1 MSRLEGA
8 LIGLLVLGTILLHA
22 SSLAADVSGSNSVEV
37 KIIAINDFHG
47 NLKPPFGGI
56 RIRNPLDPASRV
68 QIRAGG
74 AEHLAT
80 AVARLRTKNPH
91 SIFVGAGDLIGA
103 TPLLS
108 ALFNDEPSIESLNLM
123 GLSISAVGNH
133 EFDRGLSELLRLQA
147 GGCHPVKGCQGPKPF
162 EGARFQ
168 YLAAST
174 VEVDSGRT
182 ILPAYAVRY
191 FEGIPVAFIGL
202 TLAATP
208 SIVTPSSVH
217 GLRFLDEAST
227 VNNLLPSLR
236 DQGIYAYVV
245 LIHEGGVPTGDY
257 DDCQGISGPI
267 VDIVNRI
274 DTSVKLVISGH
285 THHAYNCL
293 IAGKRVTSADK
304 YGTML
309 TDIDIEIDRV
319 TKKIVTISANNMII
333 RPELFEKDA
342 GQSELIQAYEQLAE
356 PLAKR
361 VVARLNRAV
370 LADLDAKG
378 ESALGRLIADAQ
390 LVATQS
396 IDQGGAQI
404 AFMNLGGVRAPLI
417 PQANGD
423 LRYEDLFAAQPFYNN
438 LVTMTL
444 TGAQIIELLELQW
457 QEDRPVR
464 LLIPSKGFSYRW
476 DRMQKPGKRIVSGS
490 VSLHKKPI
498 ESSRTYRITV
508 NSFLA
513 DGGENFQV
521 LRKGTQRLIGVMDL
535 EALEL
540 FLASN
545 PAIDHEPRVIPE
557 PEDHGNKRVDPLM
570 QQDIAEVA
578 GLAKTHLDL
587 DLPGM
592 RQCGLSTGCVWP

>member
-1 MSRLEGA
+1 MSRLGST
-8 LIGLLVLGTILLHA
+8 LIGLLVLGTILLPG
-22 SSLAADVSGSNSVEV
+22 SSLADDVTGSKSVEV

-47 NLKPPFGGI
+47 NLTPPFGGL

-80 AVARLRTKNPH
+80 AVARLRTRNPH
-91 SIFVGAGDLIGA
+91 SVFVGAGDLIGA

-133 EFDRGLSELLRLQA
+133 EFDRGLGELLRLQG
-147 GGCHPVKGCQGPKPF
+147 GGCHPTKGCQGPKPF

-174 VEVDSGRT
+174 VEESTGRT

-208 SIVTPSSVH
+208 SIVTPSSVL

-274 DTSVKLVISGH
+274 DTSVKLVVSGH

-293 IAGKRVTSADK
+293 IEGKRVTSADK

-319 TKKIVTISANNMII
+319 TKKIVTVNANNMII

-342 GQSELIQAYEQLAE
+342 RQSELIQAYELLAE
-356 PLAKR
+356 PLSKR

-370 LADLDAKG
+370 LADVDAKG

-390 LVATQS
+390 LAATQS

-457 QEDRPVR
+457 QVDRPVR
-464 LLIPSKGFSYRW
+464 LLIPSKGFAYRW
-476 DRMQKPGKRIVSGS
+476 DQTQKPGKRIVSAS
-490 VSLHKKPI
+490 VSLNKKPI
-498 ESSRTYRITV
+498 ESSSTYRVTV

-521 LRKGTQRLIGVMDL
+521 LRKGTHRLTGVMDL

-540 FLASN
+540 FLARN
-545 PAIDHEPRVIPE
+545 PPIDHEPRVLLK
-557 PEDHGNKRVDPLM
+557 NR
-570 QQDIAEVA
+570 
-578 GLAKTHLDL
+578 
-587 DLPGM
+587 
-592 RQCGLSTGCVWP
+592 

>member
-1 MSRLEGA
+1 
-8 LIGLLVLGTILLHA
+8 
-22 SSLAADVSGSNSVEV
+22 
-37 KIIAINDFHG
+37 G

-319 TKKIVTISANNMII
+319 TKKIVTINANNMII

>member
-1 MSRLEGA
+1 MSRLGST
-8 LIGLLVLGTILLHA
+8 LIGLLALGTILLPGP
-22 SSLAADVSGSNSVEV
+22 SLADDVTGSKSVEV

-47 NLKPPFGGI
+47 NLKPPFGGL

-80 AVARLRTKNPH
+80 AVARLRTRNPH
-91 SIFVGAGDLIGA
+91 SVFVGAGDLIGA

-133 EFDRGLSELLRLQA
+133 EFDRGLGELLRLQG
-147 GGCHPVKGCQGPKPF
+147 GGCHPTKGCQGPKPF

-174 VEVDSGRT
+174 VEESTGRT

-208 SIVTPSSVH
+208 SIVTPSSVL

-285 THHAYNCL
+285 KHHAYNCL
-293 IAGKRVTSADK
+293 IEGKRVTSADK

-319 TKKIVTISANNMII
+319 TKKIVTVNANNMII
-333 RPELFEKDA
+333 RPELFEKDTR
-342 GQSELIQAYEQLAE
+342 QSELIHAYEQLAE
-356 PLAKR
+356 PLSKR

-370 LADLDAKG
+370 LADVDAKG

-390 LVATQS
+390 LAATQS

-457 QEDRPVR
+457 QVDRPVR
-464 LLIPSKGFSYRW
+464 LLIPSKGFAYRW
-476 DRMQKPGKRIVSGS
+476 DQTQKPGKRIVSAS
-490 VSLHKKPI
+490 VSLNKKPI
-498 ESSRTYRITV
+498 ESSSTYRVTV

-521 LRKGTQRLIGVMDL
+521 LRKGTHRLTGVMDL

-540 FLASN
+540 FLARN
-545 PAIDHEPRVIPE
+545 PPIDHEPRVLL
-557 PEDHGNKRVDPLM
+557 NNR
-570 QQDIAEVA
+570 
-578 GLAKTHLDL
+578 
-587 DLPGM
+587 
-592 RQCGLSTGCVWP
+592 

>member
-1 MSRLEGA
+1 M
-8 LIGLLVLGTILLHA
+8 LLVGTILLPRA
-22 SSLAADVSGSNSVEV
+22 SFADDVSRRKSVSV

-56 RIRNPLDPASRV
+56 RIRNPLDLVNRV
-68 QIRAGG
+68 QIGAGG

-80 AVARLRTKNPH
+80 AVARLRARNPN
-91 SIFVGAGDLIGA
+91 SVFVGAGDLVGA

-133 EFDRGLSELLRLQA
+133 EFDRGRGELLRLQG
-147 GGCHPVKGCQGPKPF
+147 GGCHPIKGCQGPKPF

-174 VEVDSGRT
+174 VEEDTGRT
-182 ILPAYAVRY
+182 ILPSYAIRS

-208 SIVTPSSVH
+208 SMVTPSSVQ

-236 DQGIYAYVV
+236 EQGIFAYVV
-245 LIHEGGVPTGDY
+245 LIHEGGIPIGDY
-257 DDCQGISGPI
+257 NECQGISGPI

-274 DTSVKLVISGH
+274 DSNVKLVISGH
-285 THHAYNCL
+285 THRAYNCL
-293 IAGKRVTSADK
+293 IGGKRVTSADK

-319 TKKIVTISANNMII
+319 TKKIVTVSANNII
-333 RPELFEKDA
+333 VMPEVFEKDA
-342 GQSELIQAYEQLAE
+342 GQSELIRAYEQLAE

-361 VVARLNRAV
+361 VVARLNGAV
-370 LADLDAKG
+370 LADVDAKG

-390 LVATQS
+390 LAATQN

-423 LRYEDLFAAQPFYNN
+423 VRYEDLFAAQPFYNH

-444 TGAQIIELLELQW
+444 TGEQIIELLEHQW
-457 QEDRPVR
+457 QDDRPVR
-464 LLIPSKGFSYRW
+464 LLIPSKGFAYRW
-476 DRMQKPGKRIVSGS
+476 DQTQRAGKRIVSAS
-490 VSLHKKPI
+490 VSLNKKPI
-498 ESSRTYRITV
+498 ESSSTYRVTV
-508 NSFLA
+508 NS
-513 DGGENFQV
+513 
-521 LRKGTQRLIGVMDL
+521 
-535 EALEL
+535 
-540 FLASN
+540 
-545 PAIDHEPRVIPE
+545 
-557 PEDHGNKRVDPLM
+557 
-570 QQDIAEVA
+570 
-578 GLAKTHLDL
+578 
-587 DLPGM
+587 
-592 RQCGLSTGCVWP
+592 

>member
-1 MSRLEGA
+1 
-8 LIGLLVLGTILLHA
+8 
-22 SSLAADVSGSNSVEV
+22 
-37 KIIAINDFHG
+37 
-47 NLKPPFGGI
+47 
-56 RIRNPLDPASRV
+56 
-68 QIRAGG
+68 
-74 AEHLAT
+74 
-80 AVARLRTKNPH
+80 
-91 SIFVGAGDLIGA
+91 
-103 TPLLS
+103 
-108 ALFNDEPSIESLNLM
+108 
-123 GLSISAVGNH
+123 
-133 EFDRGLSELLRLQA
+133 
-147 GGCHPVKGCQGPKPF
+147 
-162 EGARFQ
+162 
-168 YLAAST
+168 LAAST
-174 VEVDSGRT
+174 VEVDSGKT

-285 THHAYNCL
+285 THYAYNCL

-319 TKKIVTISANNMII
+319 TKKIVTINANNMII

-356 PLAKR
+356 PLSKR

-370 LADLDAKG
+370 LADVDAKG

-557 PEDHGNKRVDPLM
+557 PEDSGNKRVDPLM

-578 GLAKTHLDL
+578 GLAKTRLDL
-587 DLPGM
+587 YLPGM